1 MDKRTTLALLLMA
14 ALLMIYPAIFMRSEP
29 EKKPAQKTEVRRVA
43 FPKGPDAVPPTDRR
57 GPRRTGA
64 AEGRSGVPDRTAT
77 IEAPCIAQR
86 STVSEDR
93 LRSWEL
99 HYRGAK
105 PMVAPGFLAS
115 RGLSVARAGPALAPG
130 GVRAL
135 DRQAH
140 PRAEHAEPADLVL
153 TGEDGFGLARDRDV
167 ALPRRIAMSSTTS
180 SRSRTEQ
187 AVPQNADIGL
197 GGRPRSS
204 RRRTPRSDSR
214 ASTRSA
220 SCAGADGS
228 VHRDLREERRVQWRR
243 ANGSGSRASGISTA
257 TRPEQPRNAA
267 RPRPRSARPGADAA
281 KPVELSQVGLR
292 IPLSSLKPGQI
303 WEGQIQSYMG
313 PKEYDRLKAVGV
325 GLEKSIYFG
334 GFPAP
339 QNYGGLPMEWL
350 AVPDPLADAPVL
362 RVHPQ
367 LRRGD
372 HPAHRDH
379 EGPLLPADDQEHD
392 VDEGDA
398 GAPAADQ
405 CPAHQVQER
414 SRSGCSA
421 RRWSSTGAQGEPAR
435 RLLCRWSCRSRSST
449 PSTSRSPSR
458 SSIQNAPF
466 ICFGR
471 LFGVD
476 LWICDLAAH
485 DPTYVLPI
493 LMGISMFIQQKMTP
507 VMGDPRQAKMML
519 FMPVVFTFMFLNLP
533 AGLVLY
539 WTLSNV
545 LQIAQQKYMERI
557 GKKPEK
563 LRHGQPRRPDRS
575 RRLGSVCGKLAAVPG
590 PPPDLLRELLAAIP
604 RADRSASHG
613 RAPGAVS
620 EVSRRSS
627 CGGIGSTA

>member
-14 ALLMIYPAIFMRSEP
+14 ALLIIYQAIFIRPEP
-29 EKKPAQKTEVRRVA
+29 EKKPPERTEAPAAAKAPDLAPAPGMALAAPVP
-43 FPKGPDAVPPTDRR
+43 PKEAAAVPN
-57 GPRRTGA
+57 
-64 AEGRSGVPDRTAT
+64 RTAT
-77 IEAPCIAQR
+77 IEAPLYRAE
-86 STVSEDR
+86 VSSVGGE
-93 LRSWEL
+93 LRGWEL

-105 PMVAPGFLAS
+105 PMVAPGFLVS
-115 RGLSVARAGPALAPG
+115 RGLSVARAGQPPRLVGFALSTDKLTLGPSTPTG
-130 GVRAL
+130 
-135 DRQAH
+135 DI
-140 PRAEHAEPADLVL
+140 VL
-153 TGEDGFGLARDRDV
+153 TGEDGFGLRV
-167 ALPRRIAMSSTTS
+167 
-180 SRSRTEQ
+180 TETLRFHADSYLVDHQ
-187 AVPQNADIGL
+187 LKVENRQTVPQTADIL
-197 GGRPRSS
+197 LAWAAPLEPPKD
-204 RRRTPRSDSR
+204 TPERFQGQHPIR
-214 ASTRSA
+214 VVRV
-220 SCAGADGS
+220 ADGS
-228 VHRDLREERRVQWRR
+228 VHREIFAKSAEFNGPGQWI
-243 ANGSGSRASGISTA
+243 GLESEWYLTA
-257 TRPEQPRNAA
+257 LV
-267 RPRPRSARPGADAA
+267 PRSPGMLLTEAKVSETRADAA

-350 AVPDPLADAPVL
+350 AVPILWLMHRFYEYTHNYGVAIILLTVITKVLFFPLTIKSMTSMKAMQALQPQINTLRSKYKSDPQRLQRETMEL
-362 RVHPQ
+362 YR
-367 LRRGD
+367 
-372 HPAHRDH
+372 AHKVN
-379 EGPLLPADDQEHD
+379 PLGGCLPMVVQIPIFYALYVALSVS
-392 VDEGDA
+392 VD
-398 GAPAADQ
+398 
-405 CPAHQVQER
+405 
-414 SRSGCSA
+414 
-421 RRWSSTGAQGEPAR
+421 
-435 RLLCRWSCRSRSST
+435 
-449 PSTSRSPSR
+449 
-458 SSIQNAPF
+458 IQNAPF

-563 LRHGQPRRPDRS
+563 VPAR
-575 RRLGSVCGKLAAVPG
+575 AAKK
-590 PPPDLLRELLAAIP
+590 A
-604 RADRSASHG
+604 
-613 RAPGAVS
+613 
-620 EVSRRSS
+620 
-627 CGGIGSTA
+627 